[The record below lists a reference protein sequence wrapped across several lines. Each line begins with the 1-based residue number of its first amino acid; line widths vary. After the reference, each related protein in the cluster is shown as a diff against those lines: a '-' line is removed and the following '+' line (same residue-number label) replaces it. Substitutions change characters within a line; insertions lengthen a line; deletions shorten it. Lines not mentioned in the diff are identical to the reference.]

1 MTGRY
6 AVQAVPQGAG
16 WLMVADLLSDRP
28 EVMPAAMFRP
38 EYREEAQEF
47 ADRLNVREL
56 ARRG

>member
-1 MTGRY
+1 
-6 AVQAVPQGAG
+6 
-16 WLMVADLLSDRP
+16 
-28 EVMPAAMFRP
+28 MFRP